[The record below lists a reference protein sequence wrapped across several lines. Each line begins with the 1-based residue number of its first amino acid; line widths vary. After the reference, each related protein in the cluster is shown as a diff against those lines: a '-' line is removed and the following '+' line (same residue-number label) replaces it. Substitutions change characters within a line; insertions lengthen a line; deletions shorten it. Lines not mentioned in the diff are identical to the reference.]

1 MRVFKS
7 NIKNNIEYLNNQ
19 YQNDNDNIDLN
30 QSGLNSNIKFISN
43 NTSIDF
49 FTSFLSSKKEN
60 NDAQLRRP
68 NKNYGFV
75 LNKKMNL
82 NKLGNFNIFLIYNHF
97 GKHFDTHSTSFS
109 TIEMDSIDLVDL
121 KVNKSVFGNNIF
133 IKVTN
138 LLNENYQKPHG
149 YNHENRAIKFG
160 LTY

>member
-1 MRVFKS
+1 M
-7 NIKNNIEYLNNQ
+7 
-19 YQNDNDNIDLN
+19 
-30 QSGLNSNIKFISN
+30 
-43 NTSIDF
+43 
-49 FTSFLSSKKEN
+49 
-60 NDAQLRRP
+60 
-68 NKNYGFV
+68 
-75 LNKKMNL
+75 
-82 NKLGNFNIFLIYNHF
+82 IYNHF